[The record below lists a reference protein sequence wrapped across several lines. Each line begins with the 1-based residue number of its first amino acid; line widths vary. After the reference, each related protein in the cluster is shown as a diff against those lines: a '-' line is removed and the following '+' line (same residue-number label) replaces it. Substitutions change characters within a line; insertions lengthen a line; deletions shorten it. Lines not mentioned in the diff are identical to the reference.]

1 MSNKRRA
8 LGRGLSS
15 LIPETPAVTEAAPDS
30 GESVIQVDID
40 RIRPGRHQP
49 RTRFDA
55 SRDAELAESIRQTG
69 VIQPVILARDED
81 GFQIVAGERRWR
93 AAQRAGLLR
102 VPALVREVA
111 ENRRL
116 EVALVENLQREDLNP
131 LEEAR
136 AYRALVRDHKLTQAE
151 ISSRVGR
158 SRTAV
163 ANTLRLLDLPRAVQ
177 ELVESGQLPMGH
189 ARALLGL
196 ERAEDQIRLAREAV
210 RSRLSAREVERRVSR
225 RQAGRSS
232 RGRPPEQRDPHEL
245 AAEEALTRSLGTRVR
260 IRRGQGNAGRV
271 EIHFGGDEELQ
282 RIYEVLNGIV
292 KT

>member
-1 MSNKRRA
+1 
-8 LGRGLSS
+8 
-15 LIPETPAVTEAAPDS
+15 
-30 GESVIQVDID
+30 VIQVDID

-49 RTRFDA
+49 RTRFDDA
-55 SRDAELAESIRQTG
+55 RDAELAASIQRTG
-69 VIQPVILARDED
+69 VIQPVILARDGD
-81 GFQIVAGERRWR
+81 GYRLIAGERRWR

-102 VPALVREVA
+102 VPALVRDVA

-136 AYRALVRDHKLTQAE
+136 AYRSLVRDHKLTQAE
-151 ISSRVGR
+151 IAARVGR

-163 ANTLRLLDLPRAVQ
+163 ANTLRLLELPPAVQ

-196 ERAEDQIRLAREAV
+196 EQAEDQIRLAREAV
-210 RSRLSAREVERRVSR
+210 RSGLSAREVERRVGL
-225 RQAGRSS
+225 RQTGRSS
-232 RGRPPEQRDPHEL
+232 RGRPQERRDPHEI
-245 AAEEALTRSLGTRVR
+245 AAEESLTRALGTRVR
-260 IRRGQGNAGRV
+260 IRRGRGKAGRV